1 MDFTFCSFTY
11 NQQDLIITHLESIKY
26 QICNYGAGINCKYLL
41 ADDCSKD
48 NTVKV
53 VEDWLEKN
61 SGLFCETKLLVAQQN
76 QGNVANF
83 VSALKNIDTECFKI
97 LAGDDFYYKANVFEA
112 FNDGDFIIS
121 PVLFYDGQSIVDRKY
136 DIFKGILCCGED
148 SETIKKYI
156 LSQYRFAGGIAA
168 PGVFVRKSIIDEGL
182 YKTLEPYKWIEDA
195 PEFHYLLSKKET
207 RVAVAGKPYIVYRIS
222 TGISR
227 KENNPNW
234 EEYRRDGALLDK
246 NVHVLRRHWPKY
258 INPYFYM
265 RALGRARM
273 YLNATLIPGRLNRVK
288 RITKVINTEKEFAPT
303 YINEIMNGKTGN

>member
-26 QICNYGAGINCKYLL
+26 QIRNYGAGINCKYLL
-41 ADDCSKD
+41 ADDCSQD

-53 VEDWLEKN
+53 VEEWLKCN
-61 SGLFCETKLLVAQQN
+61 SDLFCETKLLVSNQN
-76 QGNVANF
+76 HGNVANF
-83 VSALKNIDTECFKI
+83 VIALKNIDTEYFKI
-97 LAGDDFYYKANVFEA
+97 LAGDDFYYKTNVFEVLK
-112 FNDGDFIIS
+112 NGDFVIS
-121 PVLFYDGQSIVDRKY
+121 PVLFYDGKTVVDRKN
-136 DIFKGILCCGED
+136 DIFNGILCCGED
-148 SETIKKYI
+148 SETIKQYI

-168 PGVFVRKSIIDEGL
+168 PGVFVRKSIIDDGL
-182 YKTLEPYKWIEDA
+182 YETLAPYKWIEDA

-207 RVAVAGKPYIVYRIS
+207 RAAVTGKPYIVYRIS

-234 EEYRRDGALLDK
+234 KEYLRDGALLDK

-265 RALGRARM
+265 RALGRARV
-273 YLNATLIPGRLNRVK
+273 YFSALFSPVKFKRVL
-288 RITKVINTEKEFAPT
+288 RIKKTIDKEKKFAPA
-303 YINEIMNGKTGN
+303 YIDEIVNG